1 MKKSIILFVFLI
13 SNLCLFSQDNL
24 QLKGHFNFSLDSITA
39 WSYDIVPNYRI
50 DTNLICRIAIF
61 RNKEIPDKLSQ
72 EVYGKGIRPSM
83 IFNIYPVLLIDT
95 IKKMSLECKIY
106 ASCIPPNV
114 GGDYY
119 ILQDYI
125 LVNYS
130 SCVNCASS
138 DYKTDL
144 CRANINKILS
154 GVSKKHYGS
163 IDDLI
168 ADLPIKKMKFK

>member
-1 MKKSIILFVFLI
+1 MKKSIIIFGFLI
-13 SNLCLFSQDNL
+13 SNLCLFSQDNH
-24 QLKGHFNFSLDSITA
+24 QLKGQFNLTLDSLTD
-39 WSYDIVPNYRI
+39 WSYDIVPNFRM

-72 EVYGKGIRPSM
+72 EVYGRGIRPSM
-83 IFNIYPVLLIDT
+83 IFNVYPIHLIDT
-95 IKKMSLECKIY
+95 IKKMSLECKIF

-119 ILQDYI
+119 VLQDYVLI
-125 LVNYS
+125 NYS

-138 DYKTDL
+138 DNKTDL

-154 GVSKKHYGS
+154 SVSKKHYTS
-163 IDDLI
+163 INDLI
-168 ADLPIKKMKFK
+168 ADLPIRKMTFK